1 MGGEEVAM
9 RLFVAID
16 IPPEIAAA
24 IDAVKERLITTR
36 ADVRWLDA
44 AQYHITVKFI
54 GEVDEPRVPELLER
68 VERAAGQ
75 VPAFELEVEGIDRLP
90 QKGPARVI
98 MSRILSPDQRITKL
112 HRLVDSA
119 VGGMGLPL
127 DTRVLVPHLTLG
139 RVKTNH
145 GVNRLLRLIEK
156 HDLDF
161 FGNVLVS
168 NVCVYRSMLGAGEDG
183 SPRYECLRRAPL
195 QQTPVAE
202 NAS

>member
-1 MGGEEVAM
+1 M

-16 IPPEIAAA
+16 IPPDIITQVES
-24 IDAVKERLITTR
+24 VKDRLIATR
-36 ADVRWLDA
+36 ADVRWIA
-44 AQYHITVKFI
+44 PTQYHITVKFV
-54 GEVDEPRVPELLER
+54 GDLEDARVPELLDR

-75 VPAFELEVEGIDRLP
+75 VPAFEVEVEGIDRLP
-90 QKGPARVI
+90 EKGPTRVI
-98 MSRILSPDQRITKL
+98 MSRILSPDNRMTKL

-145 GVNRLLRLIEK
+145 GVNRLLRLVEK

-161 FGNVLVS
+161 FGSFLVT
-168 NVCVYRSMLGAGEDG
+168 NVCVYRSVLGAGENG
-183 SPRYECLRRAPL
+183 ASLYGCLRRAEL
-195 QQTPVAE
+195 KQTPVEE